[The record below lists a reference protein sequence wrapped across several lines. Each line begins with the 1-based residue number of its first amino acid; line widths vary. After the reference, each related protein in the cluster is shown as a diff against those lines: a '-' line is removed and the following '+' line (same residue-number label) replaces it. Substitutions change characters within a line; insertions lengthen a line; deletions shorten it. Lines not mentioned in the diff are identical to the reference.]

1 MQDQGVKAI
10 FTVGIPS
17 AFGVGVQ
24 TFQPK
29 VGQGGGKSGGAGASG
44 KFRKSTKSH
53 KQQKHN

>member
-1 MQDQGVKAI
+1 V

-29 VGQGGGKSGGAGASG
+29 VGQGGGDAGGAGAKG
-44 KFRKSTKSH
+44 NYKPTKQKSKKPTKY
-53 KQQKHN
+53 